1 MSYDFRT
8 RISEDLRRTNILN
21 DFLDHKFY
29 GKHNF
34 PYTRVYDKETQVK
47 GVDIK
52 FSVGN
57 KTYICDEKS
66 ATSYMGKELNTFCLE
81 LFQKTK
87 SYNSVGMD
95 GWFLSDKNINDS
107 YLFVWVDELYTNEN
121 IKSYKDIKKAE
132 VCLVRKERLL
142 KYLSNYGFNKD
153 YLKTLSKDMFA
164 KGTGEV
170 YIGKGTVS
178 TKGLK
183 VKQNLN
189 MSENPINLLLSRNV
203 YRRLADINE
212 VINC

>member
-1 MSYDFRT
+1 
-8 RISEDLRRTNILN
+8 
-21 DFLDHKFY
+21 
-29 GKHNF
+29 
-34 PYTRVYDKETQVK
+34 
-47 GVDIK
+47 
-52 FSVGN
+52 
-57 KTYICDEKS
+57 
-66 ATSYMGKELNTFCLE
+66 
-81 LFQKTK
+81 
-87 SYNSVGMD
+87 MD

-183 VKQNLN
+183 VKQNLH

>member
-1 MSYDFRT
+1 
-8 RISEDLRRTNILN
+8 
-21 DFLDHKFY
+21 
-29 GKHNF
+29 
-34 PYTRVYDKETQVK
+34 
-47 GVDIK
+47 
-52 FSVGN
+52 
-57 KTYICDEKS
+57 
-66 ATSYMGKELNTFCLE
+66 MGKELNTFCLE

-107 YLFVWVDELYTNEN
+107 YLFVWVDELQTNEN